1 MAAKGA
7 ALMFRQSELTADK
20 LAEALR
26 PLLAD
31 AHKRIEMG
39 AAMKS
44 LARPQAAAAV
54 VNWCESQQRT

>member
-7 ALMFRQSELTADK
+7 ALMFRQSDLTADK
-20 LAEALR
+20 LADALR

-31 AHKRIEMG
+31 ATKRSQMG

-44 LARPQAAAAV
+44 LAKPGAAGAV
-54 VNWCESQQRT
+54 ADWCEQQQ